1 MYSAIGHEEE
11 VVWGSPQQPQL
22 SCPRTRASS
31 NRQSALES
39 RFHGVLDHPP
49 SRMMTEAS
57 AAMNLPAA
65 VFADQPTPDG
75 VTLHRKRFF
84 SNTGFLC
91 DGCKHHDEF
100 EFGINEDRL
109 AVDTQQ
115 GKPSLLSRVGPELI
129 AVSKIR
135 RGSPRRESIGLPMP
149 IGRFEQILFRH
160 DLPGAN
166 RAVIGQQHA
175 ETPVVAQDGRAD
187 FETIGG
193 PDP

>member
-75 VTLHRKRFF
+75 VRSIAKDSFPTLAFF
-84 SNTGFLC
+84 AT
-91 DGCKHHDEF
+91 
-100 EFGINEDRL
+100 
-109 AVDTQQ
+109 
-115 GKPSLLSRVGPELI
+115 
-129 AVSKIR
+129 
-135 RGSPRRESIGLPMP
+135 
-149 IGRFEQILFRH
+149 
-160 DLPGAN
+160 
-166 RAVIGQQHA
+166 AVITMTSLSSGS
-175 ETPVVAQDGRAD
+175 TKIDWP
-187 FETIGG
+187 
-193 PDP
+193 